1 VYQAFILFIDL
12 YINFSILIRID
23 MRLFGPDF
31 YNITELLTE
40 EETMIQRTAFEF
52 VQTEFMPLVHEH
64 YEKAT
69 FPLELAP
76 KLGEMGF
83 MGSSLPEESGGSGV
97 SNVAYGL
104 ILHELE
110 RGDSGLRSF
119 ASVQGAL
126 VMYPIHAYGSDE
138 QRSKWLPGLGA
149 GTMIGCFGLTEPN
162 FGSNPG
168 GMATRC
174 KRDGDDWIINGNK
187 MWITNGTLA
196 DVALVWA
203 RDDDGIVRGFL
214 LERGMDG
221 FTSSDIHGKLSLRAS
236 ITSELSMS
244 NVRVPDSARL
254 PNIEGLKGPLSCLT
268 QARYGIAWGMVG
280 AAVDCYNTSLE
291 YSKERKQFSKPIA
304 GYQLTQ
310 AKFAEMIT
318 RITESQL
325 LVYRLGRLKD
335 EGKMNFQQV
344 SMAKRNNCAMAR
356 DIAKMS
362 REILGANGV
371 TEDYSPIRHMAN
383 IESVYTYE
391 GTHEMH
397 TLILGQEVTGI
408 PAYDS

>member
-1 VYQAFILFIDL
+1 MK
-12 YINFSILIRID
+12 S
-23 MRLFGPDF
+23 FGPDF

-40 EETMIQRTAFEF
+40 EEIMIQRTAFEF
-52 VQTEFMPLVHEH
+52 VQTEFMPLIHEH
-64 YEKAT
+64 YENAT

-138 QRSKWLPGLGA
+138 QKTKWLPGLGA

-168 GMATRC
+168 GMVTRC

-196 DVALVWA
+196 DVSLVWA
-203 RDDDGIVRGFL
+203 RDEDKIVRGFL
-214 LERGMDG
+214 IEKGTEG

-236 ITSELSMS
+236 ITSELSMA
-244 NVRVPDSARL
+244 NVRVPDSSRL
-254 PNIEGLKGPLSCLT
+254 PNVKGLKGPLSCLT

-310 AKFAEMIT
+310 AKFAEMVT

-344 SMAKRNNCAMAR
+344 SLAKRNNCEMAR
-356 DIAKMS
+356 NIAKTS

-408 PAYDS
+408 AAYDS

>member
-1 VYQAFILFIDL
+1 MK
-12 YINFSILIRID
+12 S
-23 MRLFGPDF
+23 FGPDF

-40 EETMIQRTAFEF
+40 EEIMIQRTAFEF

-69 FPLELAP
+69 FPLELVP

-187 MWITNGTLA
+187 TWITNGTLA

-203 RDDDGIVRGFL
+203 RDENGIVRGFL
-214 LERGMDG
+214 LEKGMEG

-244 NVRVPDSARL
+244 NVRIPDSSRL

-280 AAVDCYNTSLE
+280 AAVDCYKTSLE

-310 AKFAEMIT
+310 AKFAEMVT

-371 TEDYSPIRHMAN
+371 TEDYSPMRHMAN
-383 IESVYTYE
+383 IESVFTYE

-408 PAYDS
+408 AAYDS